1 MAGTW
6 NHLIYD
12 GCATNWRLNQSI
24 TPGSDNYALYVGAH
38 ENDLNTK
45 YCNENKDCSIPNT
58 WSSIGKRTTI
68 ENNLLDIDNRATL
81 CNDDKHKPCDKNS
94 KEPMCNIGIQCT
106 PYLCNR
112 DIVPTNMKMPNSCG
126 F

>member
-1 MAGTW
+1 METLLHKCK
-6 NHLIYD
+6 N
-12 GCATNWRLNQSI
+12 
-24 TPGSDNYALYVGAH
+24 AH
-38 ENDLNTK
+38 
-45 YCNENKDCSIPNT
+45 S
-58 WSSIGKRTTI
+58 KRTI
-68 ENNLLDIDNRATL
+68 NLLDIDNRATL